1 MNRSLRLKL
10 IVSFLVVALISVVV
24 ISVTLRMSS
33 NERLF
38 RLVVDKQAAVI
49 KEDAL
54 TYYQENGTWVGFFDY
69 IKTTNKP
76 PDLFREINP
85 DNKPPDVI
93 VGDREKRPLVAMVN
107 LNNRLIFPAFGLNV
121 GEELPSKYIEDKI
134 PLDLDGETIAYL
146 IPDRNIKF
154 KLSTEEEIF
163 LERTNNMILMAA
175 IIGVA
180 GAIIMGVLL
189 AGILLKPI
197 RNLMQA
203 SQAMAAGDLDQQVPV
218 TSRDELG
225 QLSEAFNKM
234 SMDLK
239 YADEQRKQMTAD
251 ITHDLGTPLQVISGY
266 MEMLEDEPNGLTP
279 KRIEII
285 NTEIEH
291 LQRMLK
297 DLNMISQA
305 DGKNLGVQVDSID
318 PGQLMDQIYQIY
330 QPMMDKEGIVFKKEI
345 QPHLPLITLDE
356 GRMLQVLKNLVENA
370 MRYTYKDGEI
380 TLQVKSLQNKIMFIV
395 QDNGD
400 GIDANDLPHIFD
412 RFYRVDS
419 SRTGRGGKAGLGLTI
434 SKALVQAQ
442 GGIINA
448 FSDGLGMGTT
458 MQIVFPLPLNLLD
471 QT

>member
-10 IVSFLVVALISVVV
+10 IVSYLVIALISVVV
-24 ISVTLRMSS
+24 IAVTLRMSS
-33 NERLF
+33 NERLL

-54 TYYQENGTWVGFFDY
+54 TYFQENGTWAGFFEY
-69 IKTTNKP
+69 IKTNNKP

-85 DNKPPDVI
+85 VNKPPDVI
-93 VGDREKRPLVAMVN
+93 VGDREQRPLVAMVN
-107 LNNRLIFPAFGLNV
+107 LNNRLIIPAFGLNV
-121 GEELPSKYIEDKI
+121 GEELPPIYVEDKI
-134 PLDLDGETIAYL
+134 PLVLDGETIAYL

-154 KLSTEEEIF
+154 KLSAEEEIF
-163 LERTNNMILMAA
+163 LERTNNMILIAA

-203 SQAMAAGDLDQQVPV
+203 SQAMASGDLDQQVPV

-234 SMDLK
+234 CMDLK

-291 LQRMLK
+291 LRRMLD
-297 DLNMISQA
+297 DLNMLSQA
-305 DGKNLGVQVDSID
+305 DRKNLGIQVDSID
-318 PGQLMDQIYQIY
+318 PGKLMEQIYQIY

-345 QPHLPLITLDE
+345 EPDLPLITLDE
-356 GRMLQVLKNLVENA
+356 GRMLQVLKNLVDNA
-370 MRYTYKDGEI
+370 LRYTHKDGEI
-380 TLQVKSLQNKIMFIV
+380 TLQVKRLQDKIMFVV

-442 GGIINA
+442 GGTINA

-458 MQIVFPLPLNLLD
+458 IQIVFPLPINLVD

>member
-24 ISVTLRMSS
+24 IAVTLRMSS
-33 NERLF
+33 NERLL

-54 TYYQENGTWVGFFDY
+54 TYFQENGTWVGFFDY
-69 IKTTNKP
+69 INTNNKP

-93 VGDREKRPLVAMVN
+93 VGDREQRPLVAMVN

-121 GEELPSKYIEDKI
+121 GEELPPIFIEDKI
-134 PLDLDGETIAYL
+134 PLELDGETIAYL
-146 IPDRNIKF
+146 IPDRNLKF

-163 LERTNNMILMAA
+163 LERTNDTILLAA
-175 IIGVA
+175 LIGVA
-180 GAIIMGVLL
+180 GAILMGILL

-218 TSRDELG
+218 TSQDELG

-234 SMDLK
+234 SMDLR
-239 YADEQRKQMTAD
+239 YAAEQRKQMTAD

-266 MEMLEDEPNGLTP
+266 MEMLEGQPNGLTP

-291 LQRMLK
+291 LRRMLE
-297 DLNMISQA
+297 DLNMLSQA
-305 DGKNLGVQVDSID
+305 DAKNLGVQVDSID
-318 PGQLMDQIYQIY
+318 PGQLMEQIYQIY
-330 QPMMDKEGIVFKKEI
+330 QPMMDKAGIVFKKEI
-345 QPHLPLITLDE
+345 QTHLPQVTLDE

-370 MRYTYKDGEI
+370 MRYTQKNGEI
-380 TLQVKSLQNKIMFIV
+380 TLRVKSLQNKIIFVV

-442 GGIINA
+442 GGVINA

-458 MQIVFPLPLNLLD
+458 MQIVFPLPINLFD

>member
-107 LNNRLIFPAFGLNV
+107 LHNRLIFPAFGLNV

-266 MEMLEDEPNGLTP
+266 MEMLENEPNGLTP

-285 NTEIEH
+285 TTEIEH
-291 LQRMLK
+291 LRRMLE
-297 DLNMISQA
+297 DLNMLSQA
-305 DGKNLGVQVDSID
+305 DGKNLGVQVDLID

>member
-24 ISVTLRMSS
+24 IAVTLRMSS
-33 NERLF
+33 NERLL

-54 TYYQENGTWVGFFDY
+54 TYFQENGTWVGFFDY
-69 IKTTNKP
+69 IKTNNKP

-85 DNKPPDVI
+85 ENRPPDVI
-93 VGDREKRPLVAMVN
+93 VGDREQRPLVAMVN
-107 LNNRLIFPAFGLNV
+107 LQNRLIFPAFGLNV
-121 GEELPSKYIEDKI
+121 GEELPSIYNEDKI

-154 KLSTEEEIF
+154 KLSAEEEIF
-163 LERTNNMILMAA
+163 LERTNNMILIAA

-203 SQAMAAGDLDQQVPV
+203 SQAMAAGDLEQQVPV
-218 TSRDELG
+218 TSQDELG

-266 MEMLEDEPNGLTP
+266 MEMLEGEPNGLTP

-291 LQRMLK
+291 LRRMLE
-297 DLNMISQA
+297 DLNMLSQA
-305 DGKNLGVQVDSID
+305 DAKKLVVQVDSID
-318 PGQLMDQIYQIY
+318 PGQLMNQIYQIY
-330 QPMMDKEGIVFKKEI
+330 QPMMDKAGIVFKKEI
-345 QPHLPLITLDE
+345 QPHLPMVPLDE

-370 MRYTYKDGEI
+370 MRYTQKNGEI
-380 TLQVKSLQNKIMFIV
+380 TLRVKSLQNKIIFVV

-400 GIDANDLPHIFD
+400 GINVNDLPHIFD
-412 RFYRVDS
+412 RFYRIDS
-419 SRTGRGGKAGLGLTI
+419 SRTGHGGKAGLGLTI
-434 SKALVQAQ
+434 SRALVQAQ

-448 FSDGLGMGTT
+448 FSEGLGKGTT
-458 MQIVFPLPLNLLD
+458 MQIVFPLPNNLLD